1 VLQEFD
7 TDPQKVQTIQNWP
20 TPVCVKDV
28 RSLLGM
34 ACYYRRFVPN
44 FGVINK
50 PLTILLKK
58 DTIFTWTD
66 MAEQSF
72 NALKLH

>member
-1 VLQEFD
+1 VLQELID
-7 TDPQKVQTIQNWP
+7 TDTQKVQTIQNWP

-50 PLTILLKK
+50 PLTMLLKK
-58 DTIFTWTD
+58 DTIFT
-66 MAEQSF
+66 
-72 NALKLH
+72 